1 MVLRSL
7 PIAAAAIALTHTALT
22 AAPAAAADDY
32 VAINAGVA
40 GVVTGKRSAEFG
52 LEYRGAPLVWK
63 LYPHVGGYVTHRG
76 AAYGYAGFG
85 LEFRLLPQVLF
96 RANTAV
102 GAYGQGDDIDLGHVI
117 EFRSGL
123 ELAYEF
129 PNKSQV
135 GLTFHHLS
143 NAGLDDRNPG
153 TEIATITYSVPLDKL
168 F

>member
-1 MVLRSL
+1 MVLKTLR
-7 PIAAAAIALTHTALT
+7 IAAAIVALSLPSMT
-22 AAPAAAADDY
+22 APAAMAGEDSL
-32 VAINAGVA
+32 AISGGGAGVIN
-40 GVVTGKRSAEFG
+40 GKTSAAFG
-52 LEYRGAPLVWK
+52 LEYRGEPLVWK
-63 LYPHVGGYVTHRG
+63 LYPHAGGYVTHRG
-76 AAYGYAGFG
+76 AVYGFG
-85 LEFRLLPQVLF
+85 GFGVEFRLGSSVLI

-129 PNKSQV
+129 PNKSQL

-143 NAGLDDRNPG
+143 NAGIGEDNPG
-153 TEIATITYSVPLDKL
+153 TEIATINYSIPLDSL